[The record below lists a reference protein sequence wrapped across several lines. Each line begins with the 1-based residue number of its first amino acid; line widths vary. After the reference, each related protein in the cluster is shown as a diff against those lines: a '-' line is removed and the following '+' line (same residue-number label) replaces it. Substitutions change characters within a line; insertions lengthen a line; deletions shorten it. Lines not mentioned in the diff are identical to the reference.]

1 MNATINQLRSVQP
14 GSAEN
19 SKFFSQ
25 FIRNRAYR
33 NDALKVIQNEV
44 LPAFK
49 EYQDFIAT
57 KYLKHV
63 RKGPGVVS
71 MGNLDGGKYYQACLE
86 FSTTIKNIN
95 ATELYE
101 FGMQVW
107 IFFIFYKIGLDKLV
121 SEGGP

>member
-1 MNATINQLRSVQP
+1 MNATINQLKSVQT

-71 MGNLDGGKYYQACLE
+71 MGNLNGGKYYQACLE

-107 IFFIFYKIGLDKLV
+107 IFFIFYKIGLDGLV
-121 SEGGP
+121 